1 MQNPF
6 LIGPTLYLRPL
17 EVEDA
22 RAVQPW
28 FNDPEVRRF
37 LARYRHMT
45 LAEEEVFL
53 RKLAEGVDNVVLG
66 VVVRA
71 TDKLVGTA
79 GLHQIDHRTRQSAFG
94 ISLGDKEAW
103 GHGYGT
109 EATRLV
115 LGHAFEALNL
125 NRVWLHV
132 YEYNPRAVHVYEKV
146 GFRHEGRLRQ
156 AAFHDGRYWD
166 TLDMGLLR
174 AEWQAN
180 HEAGT

>member
-1 MQNPF
+1 VQNPF

-132 YEYNPRAVHVYEKV
+132 YEDNQRGIRCYEKI
-146 GFRHEGRLRQ
+146 GFKQEGVLRQDSYREGRY
-156 AAFHDGRYWD
+156 GN
-166 TLDMGLLR
+166 TIVMGILR
-174 AEWQAN
+174 AEW
-180 HEAGT
+180 EAGQG